1 MRKNIFGYSKK
12 EVKEIIRNY
21 EEMIDIQRRDIEYLK
36 RDNQD
41 LRTTL
46 FELSSEIALKDKTRR

>member
-46 FELSSEIALKDKTRR
+46 FELSSEIALKDKT

>member
-1 MRKNIFGYSKK
+1 MKKNIFGYSKK